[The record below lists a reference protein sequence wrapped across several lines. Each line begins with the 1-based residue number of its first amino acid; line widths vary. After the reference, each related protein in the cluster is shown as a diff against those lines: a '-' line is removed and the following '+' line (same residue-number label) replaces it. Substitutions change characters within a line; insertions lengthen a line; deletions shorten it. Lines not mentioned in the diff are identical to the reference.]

1 MAEELYA
8 LALLHGLCTGGA
20 RERRQPFDH
29 RRAILENGMYVHP
42 DTGIL
47 LGRHLELD
55 MNKGPYA
62 PLYHY
67 NRSWR
72 FIGLFN
78 MFHIHVSRQG
88 ECLRMFEA
96 LERVWEETKAKYTRV
111 YFLTQKLCLQ
121 EITTRLCIPSS
132 QPAKR
137 PISDIRRYRAQLE
150 IFEELWKNVLCNKCH
165 SPVSNCTLGTNSHSR
180 SSPLTV
186 SCH

>member
-1 MAEELYA
+1 MEQLYA
-8 LALLHGLCTGGA
+8 LARQHGLLTVA
-20 RERRQPFDH
+20 PTEKPFD
-29 RRAILENGMYVHP
+29 RKRCILEGGMYVHP
-42 DTGIL
+42 ETGIL

-78 MFHIHVSRQG
+78 IFNIHVTRQG
-88 ECLRMFEA
+88 ECLRCFEA
-96 LERVWEETKAKYTRV
+96 LEKVWEDTKKKYTRV

-121 EITTRLCIPSS
+121 EITTRLSIPST
-132 QPAKR
+132 QPSKR
-137 PISDIRRYRAQLE
+137 PISDLRRYRAQLE
-150 IFEELWKNVLCNKCH
+150 IFEDLWKIVLYNKCL
-165 SPVSNCTLGTNSHSR
+165 SPASNCTLGTNNLSHSL
-180 SSPLTV
+180 PPIV